1 MVSAALGFREAA
13 FPSACSSALGGW
25 GVVGRTRD
33 MRSERWKIDVG
44 SLALKFSQDLIFVHP
59 FVAPGGGRSRFIEVS
74 DSASELLGYSRDELL
89 AMGPV
94 DLLTSRDAA
103 DVADEAAE
111 LRANGTATFQKAV
124 VTKDGRELVLELK
137 ARVFEHDGDPIVFST
152 ARDVT
157 EQTRVAKELARS
169 EARYRTIV
177 ETAYEGI
184 WQIDAEGRT
193 TFVNPRLT
201 EMLGYS
207 SEEMLGR
214 SFFDF
219 MDGNARL
226 DAESYF
232 DNRRA
237 GVAEQ
242 HEFRFRHRDGRD
254 VWTLVSA
261 APVLSGDEF
270 LGALAMVTDITTRR
284 VAELERERSERRYHE
299 LIECL
304 PDAVFVLDREWRHLL
319 VNEAATVY
327 SGTRRDE
334 LIGNRLIDVFPGIE
348 ETAFFRLFAS
358 VMETGNAGHMIDEYV
373 FEDGRTGWY
382 EMRTFPVPEGILC
395 ISRDISKQVTSER
408 ALQDSQEKLAGILDN
423 IQDVVWSMSW
433 PDLEVLYVT
442 PSIEALYGRPQ
453 ETFLASPDLWRH
465 VTHPDDRESV
475 EAALQELETKGVAER
490 KFRVVHPDG
499 RVVWVLDK
507 SHLVYNDDG
516 TPVRVDGVASDISE
530 LQVLR
535 GLLPIC
541 ASCKRIRDDQGYW
554 HEVEDYLSRASDLLF
569 SHGICQ
575 ECVQVLYPEYFDR

>member
-1 MVSAALGFREAA
+1 
-13 FPSACSSALGGW
+13 
-25 GVVGRTRD
+25 
-33 MRSERWKIDVG
+33 MRSERWRIDVG
-44 SLALKFSQDLIFVHP
+44 SLALKMSQDLVFVHP
-59 FVAPGGGRSRFIEVS
+59 FVASDGELSRFIEVS
-74 DSASELLGYSRDELL
+74 DSASELLGYSRDDLL
-89 AMGPV
+89 QMGPV
-94 DLLTSRDAA
+94 ELLRPRDAA

-157 EQTRVAKELARS
+157 EQTRVAQELARS

-184 WQIDAEGRT
+184 WQIDTEGRT
-193 TFVNPRLT
+193 TFVNSRLT

-207 SEEMLGR
+207 SEEMLER

-219 MDGNARL
+219 MDEDARL

-284 VAELERERSERRYHE
+284 LAELERERSERRYHE

-304 PDAVFVLDREWRHLL
+304 PDAVFVLDHEWRHLL
-319 VNEAATVY
+319 VNEAATEY
-327 SGTRRDE
+327 TGTRRDE
-334 LIGNRLIDVFPGIE
+334 LIDNRLMDVFPGIE

-395 ISRDISKQVTSER
+395 ISRDISKQVASDR
-408 ALQDSQEKLAGILDN
+408 ALHDSQGKLAGILDN

-433 PDLEVLYVT
+433 PELEVLYVT

-453 ETFLASPDLWRH
+453 EAFVASLDLWRD

-475 EAALQELETKGVAER
+475 QAALQELETKGVAER

-575 ECVQVLYPEYFDR
+575 ECVAVLYPEYLDR